1 MTRKEQIAAYN
12 EALDAEMKRIGYDTF
27 RRTDEKGIEYVCF
40 LLPVNDNGDVV
51 LTELCVFS
59 ASDYCYGMQFY
70 STIAGKFE
78 NRLPELETAIAR
90 WNLDCFGTYGIY
102 YSGMNLYHRQIN
114 VMDAEETPEKAA
126 RLALYTIAIIRGE
139 INGRIEAVRECIGGG
154 NKIDSAGLQ

>member
-1 MTRKEQIAAYN
+1 MTRSEPIAAYN

-27 RRTDEKGIEYVCF
+27 RRTDENGIEYVCF
-40 LLPVNDNGDVV
+40 LLPVNDNGDEV

-70 STIAGKFE
+70 STIAGRFE
-78 NRLPELETAIAR
+78 DRLPELEKAIAR
-90 WNLDCFGTYGIY
+90 WNLYCFGTYGIFY
-102 YSGMNLYHRQIN
+102 AGMNLYHRQIN
-114 VMDAEETPEKAA
+114 VMDVEDPPEKAA

-154 NKIDSAGLQ
+154 D

>member
-1 MTRKEQIAAYN
+1 MTRKEPIAAYN
-12 EALDAEMKRIGYDTF
+12 EALDAEMRRIGKDIF
-27 RRTDEKGIEYVCF
+27 RRTDENGIEYICF
-40 LLPVNDNGDVV
+40 LLPVNDNGDEV
-51 LTELCVFS
+51 LTELCIFS

-78 NRLPELETAIAR
+78 NRLPELEKAIAH

-102 YSGMNLYHRQIN
+102 YAGMNLYHRQIN

-126 RLALYTIAIIRGE
+126 RLALYTIAIIRDE

-154 NKIDSAGLQ
+154 N